1 MSTLDSLSRSSGSDN
16 RIVWEVTYGYT
27 AHDHHESSGGGEWT
41 TQRRAQNVVHLIA
54 PTYALAKALYELKY
68 GYGDNTLAEIMPLC
82 TINDEMDLTRGWR
95 A

>member
-1 MSTLDSLSRSSGSDN
+1 MDYSTASA
-16 RIVWEVTYGYT
+16 E
-27 AHDHHESSGGGEWT
+27 
-41 TQRRAQNVVHLIA
+41 RRASHRA
-54 PTYALAKALYELKY
+54 TYALAKALYELKY